1 MKKIGIFGGTF
12 NPIHL
17 GHLIVAEEIR
27 ERMQLDKILFI
38 PSARPPHKDSSK
50 IINPIHR
57 YKMTGLAIEDNPYFD
72 ISDIEL
78 KRAGK
83 SYTID
88 TIRQLK
94 NSIYGK
100 HELYLIIGGDS
111 FLDINKWYK
120 PEQIVRE
127 CHVIATTRPGFDVSL
142 VTPYWRR
149 VIQFV
154 PVSDI
159 AISAT
164 EIRNDV
170 KSGVS
175 IRYKVHPKVE
185 EYIRNHNLYK

>member
-1 MKKIGIFGGTF
+1 MRKIGIFGGTF

-27 ERMQLDKILFI
+27 ERIQLDKILFI
-38 PSARPPHKDSSK
+38 PSARPPHKDNSK
-50 IINPIHR
+50 IINPVHR
-57 YKMTGLAIEDNPYFD
+57 YKMTELAIEDNLFFD

-94 NSIYGK
+94 DRIYRK
-100 HELYLIIGGDS
+100 DDLYLIIGGDS
-111 FLDINKWYK
+111 FLDIKTWYK

-127 CHVIATTRPGFDVSL
+127 CRVIATTRPGFDVSQ
-142 VTPYWRR
+142 VAPYWQRA
-149 VIQFV
+149 IKFV

-159 AISAT
+159 AIAAT
-164 EIRNDV
+164 EIRDDV
-170 KSGVS
+170 KKGVS
-175 IRYKVHPKVE
+175 IRYKVPLKVE